1 LTQGGDCSGNNQED
15 KRLEEV
21 TLNSTTSRLGGRS
34 RGTVTRAG
42 HSHACTTDIPSCI
55 ADAFIVGTQEKSL
68 AREEDNLPRQSPSL
82 IFFDVLALH
91 ATHWEHL
98 SKIRRKGNE
107 VRSGADTW
115 DECSSVYSC
124 ATASVVHADGET
136 RSASHIPRQCATCSS
151 ESDKH
156 QVRGRVCSPLIR
168 RKCRA
173 VETES
178 AHSSF
183 R

>member
-1 LTQGGDCSGNNQED
+1 VHDGHTVVHCRCVHCGN
-15 KRLEEV
+15 
-21 TLNSTTSRLGGRS
+21 
-34 RGTVTRAG
+34 
-42 HSHACTTDIPSCI
+42 
-55 ADAFIVGTQEKSL
+55 
-68 AREEDNLPRQSPSL
+68 AREKPGEERGRHGSSIPLPNLFRC
-82 IFFDVLALH
+82 VGAACHALG
-91 ATHWEHL
+91 HL

-136 RSASHIPRQCATCSS
+136 RTASHISRQCATCSS

-156 QVRGRVCSPLIR
+156 QVRGRVCGPLIR

>member
-1 LTQGGDCSGNNQED
+1 
-15 KRLEEV
+15 V
-21 TLNSTTSRLGGRS
+21 TLNSTASRLGGRS

-42 HSHACTTDIPSCI
+42 HSHACTTDTPSCI

-68 AREEDNLPRQSPSL
+68 ARKEDDMARLSPSL
-82 IFFDVLALH
+82 ILIDVLALH
-91 ATHWEHL
+91 ATHWDTY
-98 SKIRRKGNE
+98 RRSEEREMRCVAVQTPGMNA
-107 VRSGADTW
+107 RASG
-115 DECSSVYSC
+115 SC

-136 RSASHIPRQCATCSS
+136 RTASHISRQCATCSS

-156 QVRGRVCSPLIR
+156 QVRGRVCGPLIR